1 MLTKLTLVSVS
12 ILGAAGLALAGT
24 ADTFTVIDANSDAQ
38 ITLGEFQQAYPEL
51 DPEIFA
57 QLDRDQDNLLSPSE
71 FIGSN
76 LPEVEPSE
84 G

>member
-1 MLTKLTLVSVS
+1 MLTKLTLVSAS
-12 ILGAAGLALAGT
+12 LLGVAGLAYAGT
-24 ADTFTVIDANSDAQ
+24 ADTFTVIDTNQDAQ
-38 ITLGEFQQAYPEL
+38 ITLGEFQEAYPGL

-57 QLDRDQDNLLSPSE
+57 QLDQNQDSLLSPSE

-76 LPEVEPSE
+76 LPEVEPNE

>member
-1 MLTKLTLVSVS
+1 MITKFTLVSAS
-12 ILGAAGLALAGT
+12 ILGAAGLAFAGT
-24 ADTFTVIDANSDAQ
+24 ANTFTVIDENADAQ
-38 ITLGEFQQAYPEL
+38 ITLGEFQKAYPSL

-57 QLDRDQDNLLSPSE
+57 QLDRDQDNILSPSE